1 MAKRHHY
8 LPQFYLQQFLSKKG
22 GFVVYDKKTGQR
34 RPQTP
39 INTGVEGHLYTQ
51 LDAEGKPTDFI
62 EEEMLSPHDGH
73 VAPILEKWL
82 EPDASPTD
90 GDVEVMASFLAF
102 MNTRVPRNIEMVR
115 EFGRLFAVHR
125 SRKMDEDQERLES
138 FLKHYHDGH
147 PADPMTLEEVQALLR
162 DPEKSVKI
170 SVERRAA
177 VILSLRATA
186 DMFFDFLEM
195 YWLLLP
201 VPHRRW
207 LVTGDAP
214 VTLFVPKAGGKALFG
229 AGSALPDIQVTF
241 PLSPE
246 KCLFLSRK
254 LVNLKPTPGF
264 VREVNRRTIRNAQR
278 FVIARNH
285 SPKVESWVGEF
296 ADTADT
302 PHFDREGMLRHLS
315 SEDTE

>member
-125 SRKMDEDQERLES
+125 SRKMAEDQERLES

-186 DMFFDFLEM
+186 DMFLIFWKCIGCCCPCL
-195 YWLLLP
+195 
-201 VPHRRW
+201 
-207 LVTGDAP
+207 TGDGLLRA
-214 VTLFVPKAGGKALFG
+214 TRQ
-229 AGSALPDIQVTF
+229 LPF
-241 PLSPE
+241 LCRRLAA
-246 KCLFLSRK
+246 KRCLGRARLFLIFRLRSRCR
-254 LVNLKPTPGF
+254 L
-264 VREVNRRTIRNAQR
+264 RNA
-278 FVIARNH
+278 FSLAAN
-285 SPKVESWVGEF
+285 
-296 ADTADT
+296 
-302 PHFDREGMLRHLS
+302 L
-315 SEDTE
+315 